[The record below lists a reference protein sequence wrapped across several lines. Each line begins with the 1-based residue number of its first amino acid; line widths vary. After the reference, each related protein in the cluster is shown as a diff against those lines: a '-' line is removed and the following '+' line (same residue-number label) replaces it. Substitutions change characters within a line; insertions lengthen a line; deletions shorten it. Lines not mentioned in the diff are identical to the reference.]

1 MMRPDLR
8 LLLQPTFALC
18 SAVALAVLLLAPAS
32 ALSQDR
38 GSPEGEWHFQS
49 GDAWGTRFSPA
60 DQIDA
65 SNFEDLE
72 VGWIWKADN
81 FGPNV
86 DTQFKSTPSYID
98 GILYTLAGLR
108 RTVAAIDPATGET
121 LWTYREPFTQR
132 WERSMRKNYGKG
144 VAYGEVNGRGVIY
157 YISPAF
163 FLHALDAKSGQ
174 HLENFG
180 RRVPIDGFP
189 NTGVVDLL
197 ADLDKPYDVEYG
209 VDKDVGY
216 ITSSSPPIVV
226 NGVVV
231 VGNSSEQG
239 YNQTRRENVAG
250 DILAYDARTGEHM
263 WKFNV
268 IPRPGEFGHETWEN
282 DAWSYTGNVASWAPM
297 SADLE
302 RGIVYIPTDGGVND
316 FYKGYSPGD
325 NLFATS
331 LIALDVQTG
340 ERVWHFQTVHHD
352 IWNYDNPNVPILV
365 DITVDGRRIP
375 AVSQPTKQGFL
386 YTFNRETGEPVW
398 PIEERPVPQT
408 KVPGEQTS
416 PTQPFP
422 TRPAAFERQGI
433 SEDDLIDFT
442 PELRRQALEITSDY
456 ELGPLFLPSL
466 HRDNQEGKRAA
477 ISCPQSAVNIT
488 HPTSLDPETGIMYV
502 SSSYGCYSGA
512 LWPGQEIDDPEN
524 PFNTGVTVMDWVSG
538 GPNGFGLAG
547 PQGLPLFKPPYS
559 RVTAIDMNT
568 GEHLWWVPN
577 GDTPDRIKNHP
588 ALRGVDLPNTGQ
600 TGAAVTLVTGS
611 LLITTEGQRGRPVLH
626 ALDKK
631 TGERLGTVQLPGA
644 GQYGMMTYMHEG
656 WQYIAVQTGGSGEM
670 SGGGLVVLSLPGA
683 ASQAEVHD

>member
-18 SAVALAVLLLAPAS
+18 SALALAVLLLAPAS

-189 NTGVVDLL
+189 TTGVVDLL

-302 RGIVYIPTDGGVND
+302 RGIVYIPTDGHTND
-316 FYKGYSPGD
+316 YYKGYAPGD
-325 NLFATS
+325 NLFATT
-331 LIALDVQTG
+331 LLALDVQTG

-352 IWNYDNPNVPILV
+352 IWNYDNPNVPIV
-365 DITVDGRRIP
+365 MDITVDGRQIP

-408 KVPGEQTS
+408 KIPGEQTS

-422 TRPAAFERQGI
+422 TRPVAYELQGV

-442 PELRRQALEITSDY
+442 PELRRQALEMISRF
-456 ELGPLFLPSL
+456 EIGPLFNPPL
-466 HRDNQEGKRAA
+466 HRDNPDGKIAA
-477 ISCPQSAVNIT
+477 LNCPSSAVNIT

-502 SSSYGCYSGA
+502 SSLRGCNSRT
-512 LWPGQEIDDPEN
+512 LWPGHEIDDPEN

-538 GPNGFGLAG
+538 PRSGFSG
-547 PQGLPLFKPPYS
+547 PQGLPIWKPPYS
-559 RVTAIDMNT
+559 KITAIDMNT

-577 GDTPDRIKNHP
+577 GDTPEAIKNHP

-600 TGAAVTLVTGS
+600 TRAAVTLVTRS
-611 LLITTEGQRGRPVLH
+611 LLITTEGPTGRPVLH

-656 WQYIAVQTGGSGEM
+656 WQYIAVQTGASGEM
-670 SGGGLVVLSLPGA
+670 SGSGLVVLSLPGA

>member
-8 LLLQPTFALC
+8 LVLQSTSALC
-18 SAVALAVLLLAPAS
+18 SALALAVLLVAPAS

-38 GSPEGEWHFQS
+38 GSPEGEWRYQS

-65 SNFEDLE
+65 SNFEDIE

-86 DTQFKSTPSYID
+86 DTQFKSTPSYVD
-98 GILYTLAGLR
+98 GMLYTLAGAR
-108 RTVAAIDPATGET
+108 RTVVAIDPATGET

-144 VAYGEVNGRGVIY
+144 VAHGEVDGRGVIY

-163 FLHALDAKSGQ
+163 FLHALDAKTGQ
-174 HLENFG
+174 HLENWG
-180 RRVPIDGFP
+180 RSVPLDGFP
-189 NTGVVDLL
+189 KTGVVDLL
-197 ADLDKPYDVEYG
+197 ADLDHPYDVDYG
-209 VDKDVGY
+209 VDRDVGY

-302 RGIVYIPTDGGVND
+302 RGIVYIPTDAGVND

-331 LIALDVQTG
+331 VIALDVQTG

-352 IWNYDNPNVPILV
+352 IWNYDNPNVPIV
-365 DITVDGRRIP
+365 MDITVDGRRIP

-398 PIEERPVPQT
+398 PIEERPVLQS

-422 TRPAAFERQGI
+422 TWPAAYERQGI

-442 PELRRQALEITSDY
+442 PELRRQALEIASDY

-466 HRDNQEGKRAA
+466 HRDNQDGKTAA
-477 ISCPQSAVNIT
+477 VSCPQGAVNIT
-488 HPTSLDPETGIMYV
+488 HPTSMDPETGIMYV
-502 SSSYGCYSGA
+502 SSSFSCYSGA
-512 LWPGQEIDDPEN
+512 LWPGHEMDDPED

-538 GPNGFGLAG
+538 GPGGFGLAG
-547 PQGLPLFKPPYS
+547 PQGLPLWKPPYS
-559 RVTAIDMNT
+559 RITAIDMNT

-577 GDTPDRIKNHP
+577 GDTPEAIKNHP

-600 TGAAVTLVTGS
+600 TSAAITLVTRS

-631 TGERLGTVQLPGA
+631 TGERLGTVQLPAA

-656 WQYIAVQTGGSGEM
+656 WQYIAVQVGGGGELSG
-670 SGGGLVVLSLPGA
+670 SGLVVLALPGA
-683 ASQAEVHD
+683 AQAEVHH